1 MHPINTREYTD
12 KLVTMSPVDVSDE
25 VADPSA
31 KPNMLEASDLSVNLV
46 DGQDIEDKIID
57 VSDDAGKGRDGGQN
71 RDVGAGID
79 HTYSNLGI
87 LALSELL
94 GGMTYSLLSPFYTK
108 EATRKGCSVTET
120 GIVSTASIRQS
131 GAFRICGIIHMGFF
145 RTIIRQRLYE

>member
-1 MHPINTREYTD
+1 M
-12 KLVTMSPVDVSDE
+12 SDE

-120 GIVSTASIRQS
+120 GIVSTASIRHSHS

-145 RTIIRQRLYE
+145 RPIIRQRLYE

>member
-1 MHPINTREYTD
+1 M
-12 KLVTMSPVDVSDE
+12 SDE

-31 KPNMLEASDLSVNLV
+31 KPNMIEASNLSVNLV
-46 DGQDIEDKIID
+46 DGQDIEVKIID
-57 VSDDAGKGRDGGQN
+57 VSDDAGKGRDVGQN

-79 HTYSNLGI
+79 RTYSSLGI

-120 GIVSTASIRQS
+120 GIVSMYSVNSSFWSLSYLWNYTKGILSYHHSSAS
-131 GAFRICGIIHMGFF
+131 
-145 RTIIRQRLYE
+145 L